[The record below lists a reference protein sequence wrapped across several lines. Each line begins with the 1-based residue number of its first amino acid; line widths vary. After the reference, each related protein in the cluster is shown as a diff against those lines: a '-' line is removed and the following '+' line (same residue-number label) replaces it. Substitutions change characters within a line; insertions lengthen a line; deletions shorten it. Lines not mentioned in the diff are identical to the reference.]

1 MSVLAL
7 TIFVTLA
14 LVCFFLVLFVISVV
28 EGKGGPQDAL
38 LPLETDSNEPL
49 KEVLK

>member
-14 LVCFFLVLFVISVV
+14 LVCFFLVMFVMSVV

-38 LPLETDSNEPL
+38 LPLENDSNDTVKEAL
-49 KEVLK
+49 K

>member
-14 LVCFFLVLFVISVV
+14 LVCFFLVMFVMSVV
-28 EGKGGPQDAL
+28 EGKSGPQDAL
-38 LPLETDSNEPL
+38 LPLENDSNDTV

>member
-14 LVCFFLVLFVISVV
+14 LVCFFLVMFIMSVV

-38 LPLETDSNEPL
+38 LPLENDSNDTVKEAL
-49 KEVLK
+49 K

>member
-14 LVCFFLVLFVISVV
+14 LVCFFLVMFVLSVT
-28 EGKGGPQDAL
+28 EGRGGPQDAL
-38 LPLETDSNEPL
+38 LPLEQDSNDIAPGGL
-49 KEVLK
+49 K